1 MRRALIVLVSG
12 LSLSGCAVQRAQEAC
27 LAYGYQP
34 DTLHYAAC
42 VQTEV
47 QAFNSRLMAFGAGLS
62 AQGAAMSQ
70 PAYGAP
76 SVHTYT
82 FGGQTTT
89 CTMTKSF
96 TNCY

>member
-1 MRRALIVLVSG
+1 MRRVLVVLISG

-34 DTLHYAAC
+34 DTPHFAAC

-47 QAFNSRLMAFGAGLS
+47 QAFQSRLMAFGANLS
-62 AQGAAMSQ
+62 AQGAAMNQ
-70 PAYGAP
+70 PVAP
-76 SVHTYT
+76 SVHTFSY
-82 FGGQTTT
+82 GGQAYT
-89 CTMTKSF
+89 CTMTKHF